1 MEAHLMTLVDAKKA
15 LTLKKSTKSTPAH
28 QKKRATEKSTKKH
41 YGAFKST
48 HYDPCCW
55 YVPMQPAKQK
65 KTFGDWKGQAPPFIP
80 EI

>member
-1 MEAHLMTLVDAKKA
+1 MQKKKA

-48 HYDPCCW
+48 HYDPCCNLIK
-55 YVPMQPAKQK
+55 VVRGRLLK
-65 KTFGDWKGQAPPFIP
+65 K
-80 EI
+80 